1 MGVKHINN
9 PYRKIYRE
17 HYGEIP
23 AGYHIHHI
31 DGNAL
36 NNDPKNLIAV
46 TPEEHAK
53 LHNHEGVA
61 WASEAGKLGGP
72 AAYNSMSE
80 KEQKEWHKKGGLIS
94 SKGKGNRLY
103 GKNTM
108 RKQGAANIKNAR
120 LNSKKYTCSL
130 CECKPMDGG
139 NINKHL
145 QVIHGIHKDE
155 AKNYRV
161 Q

>member
-23 AGYHIHHI
+23 KGYHIHHI
-31 DGNAL
+31 DGNPL
-36 NNDPKNLIAV
+36 NNNIENLIAV

-61 WASEAGKLGGP
+61 WASEAGKIGGP
-72 AAYNSMSE
+72 TAYNIMDDAQ
-80 KEQKEWHKKGGLIS
+80 KKEWHLKGGLAAS
-94 SKGKGNRLY
+94 EGRGNRLY
-103 GKNTM
+103 GKGTM
-108 RKQGAANIKNAR
+108 RKQGAQNIKHAR
-120 LNSKKYTCSL
+120 MNSKKYTCSL

-139 NINKHL
+139 NISKHL
-145 QVIHGIHKDE
+145 QFIHGIEKE
-155 AKNYRV
+155 NAKSYRV
-161 Q
+161 S